1 MTGHRD
7 LRQPILHANCPA
19 WPRLG
24 RVSAAH
30 RGEGPYHAAVR
41 EPGSQRAGL
50 VYALGAFLLWGF
62 FPVYWKLLAG
72 VPALEVV
79 AHRTTWGF
87 AAVALWVTLKRRWP
101 DARAVAARGGTLL
114 LLAGS
119 AALIALNWLLY
130 IWAVINGH
138 IVEAS
143 LGYYINPLVNVL
155 LGVFVLRERLSRPQV
170 IAVALAGVGVVVLT
184 AGYGRFPWIALT
196 LAVSFGL
203 YGLSR
208 KKVSADAI
216 IGLLFETAILTPF
229 AIGYLTLLA
238 AQGAGALGTGSPG
251 RDVLLV
257 LAGPVTAIPL
267 ALFAL
272 GARRLP
278 LSVIGLIQYL
288 SPTCQFLL
296 AVLLYREPFTAAHA
310 VTFACIWLALALLTW
325 DLTTRLRAVRA
336 VADAASG

>member
-1 MTGHRD
+1 
-7 LRQPILHANCPA
+7 
-19 WPRLG
+19 
-24 RVSAAH
+24 VSE
-30 RGEGPYHAAVR
+30 RGA
-41 EPGSQRAGL
+41 QRAGL

-79 AHRTTWGF
+79 AHRTVWGF

-101 DARAVAARGGTLL
+101 DARVVAARGATLL
-114 LLAGS
+114 MLAGS
-119 AALIALNWLLY
+119 AALIATNWLLY
-130 IWAVINGH
+130 IWAVMSNH

-143 LGYYINPLVNVL
+143 LGYYVNPLVNVV
-155 LGVFVLRERLSRPQV
+155 LGVVVLRERLSRPQV
-170 IAVALAGVGVVVLT
+170 IAVALAGLGVVVLT

-203 YGLSR
+203 YGLTR
-208 KKVSADAI
+208 KKVAADAI
-216 IGLLFETAILTPF
+216 IGLLFETAILTPL
-229 AIGYLTLLA
+229 AAGYLALLA
-238 AQGAGALGTGSPG
+238 ARGGGALGTGPVG
-251 RDVLLV
+251 RDALLV

-278 LSVIGLIQYL
+278 LPIVGLIQYL

-336 VADAASG
+336 AAAAGSG

>member
-1 MTGHRD
+1 
-7 LRQPILHANCPA
+7 
-19 WPRLG
+19 
-24 RVSAAH
+24 VSE
-30 RGEGPYHAAVR
+30 RGA
-41 EPGSQRAGL
+41 QRAGL

-79 AHRTTWGF
+79 AHRTAWGF

-101 DARAVAARGGTLL
+101 DARVVAARGATLL
-114 LLAGS
+114 MLAGS
-119 AALIALNWLLY
+119 AALIATNWLLY
-130 IWAVINGH
+130 IWAVMSNH

-143 LGYYINPLVNVL
+143 LGYYVNPLVNVV
-155 LGVFVLRERLSRPQV
+155 LGVVVLRERLSRPQV
-170 IAVALAGVGVVVLT
+170 IAVALAGLGVVVLT

-203 YGLSR
+203 YGLTR
-208 KKVSADAI
+208 KKVAADAI
-216 IGLLFETAILTPF
+216 IGLLFETAILTPL
-229 AIGYLTLLA
+229 AAGYLALLA
-238 AQGAGALGTGSPG
+238 ARGGGALGTGPVG
-251 RDVLLV
+251 RDALLV

-278 LSVIGLIQYL
+278 LSIVGLIQYL

-336 VADAASG
+336 AAAAGSG

>member
-1 MTGHRD
+1 
-7 LRQPILHANCPA
+7 
-19 WPRLG
+19 
-24 RVSAAH
+24 VSE
-30 RGEGPYHAAVR
+30 RGA
-41 EPGSQRAGL
+41 QRAGL

-79 AHRTTWGF
+79 AHRTVWGF

-101 DARAVAARGGTLL
+101 DARVVAARGATLL
-114 LLAGS
+114 MLAGS
-119 AALIALNWLLY
+119 AALIATNWLLY
-130 IWAVINGH
+130 IWAVMSNH

-143 LGYYINPLVNVL
+143 LGYYVNPLVNVV
-155 LGVFVLRERLSRPQV
+155 LGVVVLRERLSRPQV
-170 IAVALAGVGVVVLT
+170 IAVALAGLGVVVLT

-203 YGLSR
+203 YGLTR
-208 KKVSADAI
+208 KKVAADAI
-216 IGLLFETAILTPF
+216 IGLLFETAILTPL
-229 AIGYLTLLA
+229 AAGYLALLA
-238 AQGAGALGTGSPG
+238 ARGGGALGTGPVG
-251 RDVLLV
+251 RDALLV

-278 LSVIGLIQYL
+278 LSIVGLIQYL

-336 VADAASG
+336 AAAAGSG